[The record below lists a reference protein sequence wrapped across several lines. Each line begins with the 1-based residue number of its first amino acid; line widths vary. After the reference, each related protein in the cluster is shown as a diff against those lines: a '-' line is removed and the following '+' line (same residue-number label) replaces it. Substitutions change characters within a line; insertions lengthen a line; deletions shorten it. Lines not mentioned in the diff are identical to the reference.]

1 MLRNKGYI
9 SVAVSS
15 LFSNTFSICLII
27 EVQNGFYDRKQLF
40 VANIYTSGIHFIKFQ
55 KPYGKA
61 AVAMEDWPLSPPT
74 LLSFQSI
81 NLKISVCFIK
91 TSQQRRT
98 VKGSEMDIQGIPRKP
113 QIFKYFN
120 DSSDKKKKVFATEL

>member
-40 VANIYTSGIHFIKFQ
+40 VANIYTSGIHFIKF
-55 KPYGKA
+55 
-61 AVAMEDWPLSPPT
+61 
-74 LLSFQSI
+74 
-81 NLKISVCFIK
+81 
-91 TSQQRRT
+91 
-98 VKGSEMDIQGIPRKP
+98 
-113 QIFKYFN
+113 
-120 DSSDKKKKVFATEL
+120 